1 MNRFQADLHNHTV
14 LSPCGD
20 IEMTP
25 TFIISSALEKGYD
38 IIGITDHNTL
48 VQAREIHRIVG
59 EGEPYILC
67 GAEITTKEEVHCLA
81 FAEGETA
88 LDALQNYLDANLP
101 RIPNNEDVFGYQLAV
116 NDVEEVIYEAPYLL
130 ISAISQTLEEV
141 AAFVHSIGGLVI
153 PAHIDKRQ
161 NSVISQLGFLPPDL
175 PADAIEF
182 SSGCDIGE
190 YLSENPYLRKFRNSH
205 IRSSDAHYP
214 EDFGKAVTYFDM
226 ECRCFEEI
234 RKALSRT
241 EGRHAEPAEYR
252 TR

>member
-1 MNRFQADLHNHTV
+1 MNRFQADLHNHTL

-25 TFIISSALEKGYD
+25 SYIVSSALKKGYD

-48 VQAREIHRIVG
+48 VQAREIRRIVG
-59 EGEPYILC
+59 NGEPYILC
-67 GAEITTKEEVHCLA
+67 GAEITTREEVHCLA
-81 FAEGETA
+81 FADGETA
-88 LDALQNYLDANLP
+88 LDALQNYLDTNLP
-101 RIPNNEDVFGYQLAV
+101 CIPNDEDAFGYQLAV
-116 NDVEEVIYEAPYLL
+116 DDRENVIYEAPYLL

-175 PADAIEF
+175 QADAIEF
-182 SSGCDIGE
+182 SAGCNIGE
-190 YLSENPYLRKFRNSH
+190 FLSANAYLKKFRNSY

-214 EDFGKAVTYFDM
+214 EDFGKAVTCFGM
-226 ECRCFEEI
+226 EFRSFEEI
-234 RKALSRT
+234 RKALSKT
-241 EGRHAEPAEYR
+241 DGRYAEPAK
-252 TR
+252 